1 MERTQYVHYV
11 FATEHNP
18 PSRLHSHTLFAD
30 SRFQTLQRRE
40 TLTPDCKLSFKTKC
54 QGAHIDVLVTH
65 IIQLYNKQTIHKQ
78 THWQPY
84 NLVTQ
89 KESQTNLL
97 KRAVRTDRRTWVAQ
111 FHFVKFTF
119 ITTNSQVNYN

>member
-1 MERTQYVHYV
+1 MYAYIVITPDLALPPWQCVTLLLQVTYYMERTQYVHYV
-11 FATEHNP
+11 YATEHNP

-78 THWQPY
+78 TH
-84 NLVTQ
+84 
-89 KESQTNLL
+89 
-97 KRAVRTDRRTWVAQ
+97 
-111 FHFVKFTF
+111 
-119 ITTNSQVNYN
+119 